1 MKLNDLNLS
10 DVKHKSKKRICRGIG
25 SGKGK
30 TGGRG
35 IKGQKSRTGVSI
47 NGFEGGQMPLHM
59 RMPKHGFKSRSK
71 IKKTVIKTDFLN
83 FCIERKLIGKK
94 SLLKIQDLIDLSK
107 SKRNSHIKIL
117 MGKKLSDPI
126 NIESHSASESV
137 LKEFKREGAE
147 IKIVEFKKVSS
158 TSSKQKTKK
167 ENNERDSSKNLKV
180 DSAGKKI
187 RQRLKVFLKKNQKKK
202 KQKVKQK
209 LNQKVKLNNGI
220 SFRTNCI

>member
-10 DVKHKSKKRICRGIG
+10 DIKHKNKKRICRGIG

-35 IKGQKSRTGVSI
+35 VKGQKSRTGVSI

-71 IKKTVIKTDFLN
+71 IKKTVLKTDFLN
-83 FCIERKLIGKK
+83 FCVEKKLVGEK

-107 SKRNSHIKIL
+107 SKKNSHIKIL
-117 MGKKLSDPI
+117 MGKKLSAPV

-137 LKEFKREGAE
+137 LKEFKRVGAE
-147 IKIVEFKKVSS
+147 IKIVEFKKLGS
-158 TSSKQKTKK
+158 TSTKLKSKKKNISKNVKSDPTEKEDASKIENASQKKSEKKNTKSKTKVK
-167 ENNERDSSKNLKV
+167 SKSK
-180 DSAGKKI
+180 SK
-187 RQRLKVFLKKNQKKK
+187 
-202 KQKVKQK
+202 
-209 LNQKVKLNNGI
+209 
-220 SFRTNCI
+220 

>member
-10 DVKHKSKKRICRGIG
+10 DVKYKSKKRICRGIG

-137 LKEFKREGAE
+137 LKEFKRVGAE
-147 IKIVEFKKVSS
+147 IKIVKFKKVSS
-158 TSSKQKTKK
+158 TSSKLKSKKKNNEGISKNVKVDTAVKKTGSKVENPSEKKPEKRKTESKTKVK
-167 ENNERDSSKNLKV
+167 SKSK
-180 DSAGKKI
+180 SK
-187 RQRLKVFLKKNQKKK
+187 
-202 KQKVKQK
+202 
-209 LNQKVKLNNGI
+209 
-220 SFRTNCI
+220 

>member
-1 MKLNDLNLS
+1 MKLNNLNLS
-10 DVKHKSKKRICRGIG
+10 DVKQKTKKRICRGIG

-71 IKKTVIKTDFLN
+71 VKKTVIKTDFLN
-83 FCIERKLIGKK
+83 FCIERKLIEKK

-137 LKEFKREGAE
+137 LKEFKRVGAE
-147 IKIVEFKKVSS
+147 IKIVKFKKVSS
-158 TSSKQKTKK
+158 TSSKLKSKKNSNETGTSKNVKVETAVKKSASKVESASEKKPEKRKIESKTKVK
-167 ENNERDSSKNLKV
+167 SKSK
-180 DSAGKKI
+180 SK
-187 RQRLKVFLKKNQKKK
+187 
-202 KQKVKQK
+202 
-209 LNQKVKLNNGI
+209 
-220 SFRTNCI
+220 